1 MMPRTHI
8 LEETSR
14 VPIIRL
20 TVEPTSAVPGR
31 PVRIEWRAEAAV
43 RAWLWVGAGT
53 PWAPQLLSWSRIAR
67 LGDDVPAEGS
77 AERTAEATSVVYLVA
92 LGEGGAWSGAYQPIE
107 ITETEPG
114 RREPHE
120 WSPRPE
126 FLPRMEQ
133 GPDGAWP
140 AIGTIPAGCHSWG
153 SGSPGASVSATP
165 EVIFTD
171 EQSMVTWSVAN
182 ATGATMNESAH
193 TTTLVPGGVSGTTY
207 DGGNWG
213 AGATPTCGA
222 PMSGSWPVSG
232 QTSGHC
238 RRHYVVAACT
248 APGQPSAADDAWL
261 DVLGVPAFT
270 GAATPARVKEIRSAV
285 KAIDL
290 ALRQGAVIND
300 PALSTS
306 VDAFATGR
314 IDRKQFWYRLL
325 AEVENLNQDTF
336 TCQDVAD
343 ANWGGGHWSDYS
355 NQILLD
361 WSPSHSPALAYVI
374 AHELIHKCGF
384 NSTLL
389 KWYSHSAIETMCHA
403 VSSSVAP

>member
-1 MMPRTHI
+1 MPRTHI
-8 LEETSR
+8 LEATSR
-14 VPIIRL
+14 VPAIRL

-31 PVRIEWRAEAAV
+31 RVHIEWRAEAAV

-53 PWAPQLLSWSRIAR
+53 PWAPHLLNWSRIAR
-67 LGDDVPAEGS
+67 LGDDVPVEGS
-77 AERTAEATSVVYLVA
+77 TERTAETTSVVYLVA

-107 ITETEPG
+107 ITETEPAPC
-114 RREPHE
+114 EPHE

-133 GPDGAWP
+133 GPEGAWP
-140 AIGTIPAGCHSWG
+140 AMGTIPVGRHSWG
-153 SGSPGASVSATP
+153 SGSADASVSAAP

-171 EQSMVTWSVAN
+171 EQSLITWSVVN
-182 ATGATMNESAH
+182 ATGATMSESAH
-193 TTTLVPGGVSGTTY
+193 TTNLVPGGVSGTTH
-207 DGGNWG
+207 DGGSWG
-213 AGATPTCGA
+213 SGATPACGA
-222 PMSGSWPVSG
+222 PMSGSLPVPG

-238 RRHYVVAACT
+238 RRHYAVHACT
-248 APGQPSAADDAWL
+248 AAGQPPAAGDAWL
-261 DVLGVPAFT
+261 DVLGVPTFAGT
-270 GAATPARVKEIRSAV
+270 ATAARVKEIRDAV

-290 ALRQGAVIND
+290 ALRRGAVIND
-300 PALSTS
+300 PTLSTT

-314 IDRKQFWYRLL
+314 IDRQQFWYRLL
-325 AEVENLNQDTF
+325 DEVENLNQDTF
-336 TCQDVAD
+336 ICQDVAD
-343 ANWGGGHWSDYS
+343 ADWGGGHWSDYS

-361 WSPSHSPALAYVI
+361 WSPSHSPTLKYVI

-389 KWYSHSAIETMCHA
+389 KWYSHSAIETMAHT